1 MLNILGKN
9 TNQLYWII
17 LVVATIPRL
26 LFIILAPEAIG
37 DGKLYLNVAENILAG
52 CGVSISGIFTP
63 GYDGCIPH
71 FGGNQGPG
79 YPAFIAGVWW
89 ISGHSDF
96 AVRVAQGM
104 IYITSLVYLVGAIH
118 RYTFSSKL
126 ALFSGLILAISPLQ
140 VAWPRF
146 IFTETL
152 ALAGTL
158 WLFAELIKSLH
169 ESKLRVIP
177 IAFALILSTFIRL
190 DGVLLLVPVAIT
202 GFIIHRPL
210 DAILRGFVIALIIS
224 VPWGGWILRNMDV
237 GLKNI
242 FTPPS
247 IDHNSSCQGYV
258 RWGKT
263 WTINQYQYASLLWPI
278 ANKNYNSIHIDEDVY
293 RSREEKEK
301 VRILLNEL
309 SKYTGNKFPKHID
322 DQFAVLAKEAIEKAP
337 IIYYLS
343 NPLHRIWALW
353 SNVND
358 SFAWPIGIGNKI
370 TAQER
375 LDILDGGLWSK
386 VMLLKKF
393 PVQAIGKAFVAG
405 WKIILYF
412 AFIFSIWIIYR
423 EKYSHY
429 QDLMILTF
437 SFVAARS
444 IFSGFMN
451 YVETRYTLMQIPII
465 EFVVVIV
472 IAEFII
478 KTRPPYVQIHDRS
491 TL

>member
-1 MLNILGKN
+1 MLNMQGKN
-9 TNQLYWII
+9 TNQLYLII

-26 LFIILAPEAIG
+26 LFIILAPEAVG
-37 DGKLYLNVAENILAG
+37 DGKLYLNVAENIFTG

-63 GYDGCIPH
+63 GYDGCTPH
-71 FGGNQGPG
+71 FGGNHGPG

-96 AVRVAQGM
+96 AVRIAQGM

-177 IAFALILSTFIRL
+177 IAFALILSTFIRI

-210 DAILRGFVIALIIS
+210 DAILRGFVIAIIIS

-247 IDHNSSCQGYV
+247 INYNSSYQGLI

-263 WTINQYQYASLLWPI
+263 WTINQYQYASLLWPV
-278 ANKNYNSIHIDEDVY
+278 AMKDYNSIVIGADVY
-293 RSREEKEK
+293 RSKEEKEK
-301 VRILLNEL
+301 VIVLLKEL
-309 SKYTGNKFPKHID
+309 SDYTGKKFPKHID
-322 DQFAVLAKEAIEKAP
+322 DQFEALAKQAIDKAP
-337 IIYYLS
+337 ITYYLS
-343 NPLHRIWALW
+343 NPIRRMWALW
-353 SNVND
+353 FNIYD
-358 SFAWPIGIGNKI
+358 SFAWPVGLNDKI

-375 LDILDGGLWSK
+375 VDIVNGGLWVK
-386 VMLLKKF
+386 FIILKKY
-393 PVQAIGKAFVAG
+393 PVQTLGKAFLTG
-405 WKIILYF
+405 WRIILYLG
-412 AFIFSIWIIYR
+412 FIISIWIIYR

-429 QDLMILTF
+429 KDLLILTF

-451 YVETRYTLMQIPII
+451 YVEIRYTLMQMPII
-465 EFVVVIV
+465 EFMVVIV

-478 KTRPPYVQIHDRS
+478 KKRPPNLQSHDRP